1 MSLINA
7 EKGDNTLQFMGR
19 KRVYTSES
27 EVNVGN
33 VESVMAECLPV
44 HRSNAAAESYLW
56 RYYKGQ
62 QPVLNRVKE
71 SRPEICNKVVE
82 NHAQEAV
89 QFKVGYQFAEPLQY
103 IPRSS
108 EDDDPEN
115 HGKSEDELVNNV
127 RMLNTLC
134 HAVDKA
140 SQDRDIFEW
149 MCICGLGYR
158 MLRAVP
164 RSQRDEGDAPF
175 AMYSL
180 DPRSTFVI
188 YGSGYDCKP
197 LAAVWIGSAKNGGE
211 VWNVYTPD
219 SYLVKHSPDGEPTSY
234 GGWVEK
240 PNPLGICIFEYEL
253 NNARQGVFE
262 PALPILDAMNN
273 IESNRI
279 DGIEQTVQS
288 LLVFDNVDISGET
301 YDEMRERGALKIRSY
316 DGANGKVYT
325 VEQLLDQ
332 TQTQTAKDDLYSA
345 FTSIIGMPNNYKSSS
360 STSDTGTAV
369 MLRDGW
375 TLAESHAKSY
385 ELKWK
390 RTERE
395 MLKMLLEICRVQ
407 SSERVDLRVRDI
419 EMAFSRRSYEN
430 TLVKAQT
437 LTTMLQEDRID
448 PELAFA
454 YSGLFTDPTAA
465 YLQSKAHYEEVQ
477 AENERKAAEMAAQQE
492 QGGGDGSNSHNA
504 AVSKVSAANRQ
515 AQQTGVHP
523 AQ

>member
-7 EKGDNTLQFMGR
+7 ERGDNKLQFMGR
-19 KRVYTSES
+19 KRVYTSEES
-27 EVNVGN
+27 VNLGN
-33 VESVMAECLPV
+33 IEAVMAECLPV
-44 HRSNAAAESYLW
+44 HRANASAESYLW
-56 RYYKGQ
+56 RYYKGD
-62 QPVLNRVKE
+62 QPVLYRTKE
-71 SRPEICNKVVE
+71 SRPEICNIVVE

-108 EDDDPEN
+108 EDDDSTGHE
-115 HGKSEDELVNNV
+115 GSEDELVNNV
-127 RMLNTLC
+127 RVLNSLC

-149 MCICGLGYR
+149 MCVCGLGYR

-164 RSQRDEGDAPF
+164 QSERGEGDPPF
-175 AMYSL
+175 AMYTL

-188 YGSGYDCKP
+188 YGSGYDRKP
-197 LAAVWIGSAKNGGE
+197 LAAVWIGSTKDGGE
-211 VWNVYTPD
+211 VWNVYTED
-219 SYLVKHSPDGEPTSY
+219 AYYVKHALIGDTSY
-234 GGWVEK
+234 SGWLQK

-253 NNARQGVFE
+253 NSARQGVFE
-262 PALPILDAMNN
+262 PALPLLDAMNT
-273 IESNRI
+273 IESNRL

-288 LLVFDNVDISGET
+288 LLVFDNVDINGET

-332 TQTQTAKDDLYSA
+332 VQTQTAKDDLYSA

-395 MLKMLLEICRVQ
+395 MLKMLLDICRVQ

-419 EMAFSRRSYEN
+419 DLAFSRRSYEN

-477 AENERKAAEMAAQQE
+477 AENERKAEQMAAQTA
-492 QGGGDGSNSHNA
+492 QGGGDGSNDHNS

-523 AQ
+523 AK